1 MLQASHT
8 VASCKS
14 LYYAKNRNQRSS
26 DDIAF
31 WKYVDPDY
39 LKGCLEKY
47 AHVVFARNVLDA
59 EDDDDG
65 DDDDGDD
72 DDDDDDEEDD
82 DDDDDDDDDGD
93 DDDDDDDDDN
103 DENEDDAG
111 HD

>member
-72 DDDDDDEEDD
+72 DDDDD
-82 DDDDDDDDDGD
+82 G
-93 DDDDDDDDDN
+93 DDDN
-103 DENEDDAG
+103 DHYDENLEDI
-111 HD
+111 

>member
-72 DDDDDDEEDD
+72 DDDDDD
-82 DDDDDDDDDGD
+82 DDDGD
-93 DDDDDDDDDN
+93 DWMLDHN
-103 DENEDDAG
+103 LPSPAPPPL
-111 HD
+111 HLLSSSHRLHLL